1 MNWLDT
7 EHRYGLV
14 SRALHWS
21 MALLVLL
28 MLGSDWWMEG
38 FEGLGEAAA
47 MDLHQSMGLTLLSLL
62 AFRLAWRA
70 VNRGRPAVL
79 AHWRLAAR
87 LGHLAL
93 YALLLIIPL
102 SGLFAAWG
110 SGEGV
115 TLFGAPLIAAG
126 AEIEWLEEAFEET
139 HELLANLLWFVIAGH
154 VLAALAHQWWLGER
168 SLQRMT

>member
-7 EHRYGLV
+7 EHRYGAV

-21 MALLVLL
+21 MALIVLL
-28 MLGSDWWMEG
+28 MLGSDWWMEA

-47 MDLHQSMGLTLLSLL
+47 MSLHQSIGMTLLALL
-62 AFRLAWRA
+62 VFRLAWRA
-70 VNRGRPAVL
+70 VNRGRPAPP
-79 AHWRLAAR
+79 AHWRLAAK

-93 YALLLIIPL
+93 YALLLVIPL
-102 SGLFAAWG
+102 SGLLTAIG

-115 TLFGAPLIAAG
+115 ALFGAPLVAADG
-126 AEIEWLEEAFEET
+126 EIEWLEEAFEET
-139 HELLANLLWFVIAGH
+139 HEVLVNLLWFAIAGH

>member
-1 MNWLDT
+1 MHWLDT

-14 SRALHWS
+14 SRVLHWS

-38 FEGLGEAAA
+38 LGEAAA
-47 MDLHQSMGLTLLSLL
+47 MDLHQSIGMVLLALL

-70 VNRGRPAVL
+70 VNRGRLAPP

-87 LGHLAL
+87 LGHLVL
-93 YALLLIIPL
+93 YALLLMIPL
-102 SGLFAAWG
+102 SGLLAAWG

-115 TLFGAPLIAAG
+115 MAFGAPLIAAG

>member
-7 EHRYGLV
+7 DHRYGPL

-28 MLGSDWWMEG
+28 MLVSDWWMEG

-47 MDLHQSMGLTLLSLL
+47 MTLHQSIGVTLLALL
-62 AFRLAWRA
+62 ALRLAWRA
-70 VNRGRPAVL
+70 VNCGRPTPP

-87 LGHLAL
+87 LGHLFL
-93 YALLLIIPL
+93 YALLLLIPL
-102 SGLFAAWG
+102 SGLLAAWG

-139 HELLANLLWFVIAGH
+139 HEVLANLLWFVIVGH

-168 SLQRMT
+168 SLQRMS